1 MKLQLDRPLIVFDI
15 ESTGVNARQDR
26 IIELAAIRIEAA
38 ARRRWR
44 RMRWLAA
51 AAGLALLLG
60 GGIWQFGMQR
70 TAAQPREANQPGD
83 VALVDEGEI
92 VLDIIGLAEP
102 LELEAF
108 QVAQL

>member
-1 MKLQLDRPLIVFDI
+1 MNVQIEKMLKESLDVETPETAD
-15 ESTGVNARQDR
+15 AR
-26 IIELAAIRIEAA
+26 ILAAIRIEAA

-70 TAAQPREANQPGD
+70 TVIQPYEIDQQDD
-83 VALVDEGEI
+83 VAFVDEGEI

-102 LELEAF
+102 LELEVF

>member
-1 MKLQLDRPLIVFDI
+1 MNEQIEKMFRESLDEDTPKAAD
-15 ESTGVNARQDR
+15 AR
-26 IIELAAIRIEAA
+26 ILAAIRSEVA

-44 RMRWLAA
+44 RTRWLAA

-60 GGIWQFGMQR
+60 GGIWQFGIQR
-70 TAAQPREANQPGD
+70 TVVRPYEADQQDD

-102 LELEAF
+102 LELEVF

>member
-1 MKLQLDRPLIVFDI
+1 MNEQIEKMLRESLDEETP
-15 ESTGVNARQDR
+15 ESADAR
-26 IIELAAIRIEAA
+26 ILAAIRIEAV

-51 AAGLALLLG
+51 AAGLVLLLG
-60 GGIWQFGMQR
+60 GGIWQFGTQR
-70 TAAQPREANQPGD
+70 TVTQPREVDQPGD
-83 VALVDEGEI
+83 LALVDEGEI

-102 LELEAF
+102 LEFEAF

>member
-1 MKLQLDRPLIVFDI
+1 MNEQIEKMLRESLDAETP
-15 ESTGVNARQDR
+15 ESADTR
-26 IIELAAIRIEAA
+26 ILAAIRIEAA

-60 GGIWQFGMQR
+60 GGIWQFGMQQ

-102 LELEAF
+102 LEFEAF

>member
-1 MKLQLDRPLIVFDI
+1 MNEQIEKMLRESLDVETP
-15 ESTGVNARQDR
+15 ESADAR
-26 IIELAAIRIEAA
+26 ILAAIRIEAA

-44 RMRWLAA
+44 RMRLLAA
-51 AAGLALLLG
+51 AAGLVLLLG
-60 GGIWQFGMQR
+60 GGIWQFGMQW

>member
-1 MKLQLDRPLIVFDI
+1 MNVQIEKMLKESLDVETPETAD
-15 ESTGVNARQDR
+15 AR
-26 IIELAAIRIEAA
+26 ILAAIRIEAA

-70 TAAQPREANQPGD
+70 TAAQPREANQLGD

-102 LELEAF
+102 LELEVF

>member
-1 MKLQLDRPLIVFDI
+1 MNEQIEKMLRESLDEETP
-15 ESTGVNARQDR
+15 ESADAR
-26 IIELAAIRIEAA
+26 ILAAIRIEAA

-70 TAAQPREANQPGD
+70 TVAQPREVDQPGD

>member
-1 MKLQLDRPLIVFDI
+1 MNEQIEKMLRESLDVETP
-15 ESTGVNARQDR
+15 ESADAR
-26 IIELAAIRIEAA
+26 ILAAIRIGAA

-51 AAGLALLLG
+51 AAGLVLLLG
-60 GGIWQFGMQR
+60 GGIWQFGTQR
-70 TAAQPREANQPGD
+70 IVTQPREVDQPGD
-83 VALVDEGEI
+83 LALVDEGEI

-102 LELEAF
+102 LEFEAF

>member
-1 MKLQLDRPLIVFDI
+1 MNEQIGKMLRESLDAETP
-15 ESTGVNARQDR
+15 ESADTR
-26 IIELAAIRIEAA
+26 ILAAIRIEAA

-60 GGIWQFGMQR
+60 GGIWQFGM
-70 TAAQPREANQPGD
+70 
-83 VALVDEGEI
+83 VDEGEI

-102 LELEAF
+102 LEFEAF

>member
-1 MKLQLDRPLIVFDI
+1 MNVQIEKMLKESLDVETPETAD
-15 ESTGVNARQDR
+15 AR
-26 IIELAAIRIEAA
+26 ILAAIRIEAA

-51 AAGLALLLG
+51 AAGLVLLLG

-70 TAAQPREANQPGD
+70 TAAQPREANQLGD

-102 LELEAF
+102 LELEVF

>member
-1 MKLQLDRPLIVFDI
+1 MNEQIEKMLRESLDVKTP
-15 ESTGVNARQDR
+15 ESADAR
-26 IIELAAIRIEAA
+26 ILAAIRIEAA

-70 TAAQPREANQPGD
+70 TAAQPREANQLGD

>member
-1 MKLQLDRPLIVFDI
+1 MNEQIEKMLRESLDEETP
-15 ESTGVNARQDR
+15 ESADAR
-26 IIELAAIRIEAA
+26 ILAAIRIEAA

-51 AAGLALLLG
+51 AGLALLLG

-70 TAAQPREANQPGD
+70 TVAQPREVDQPGD
-83 VALVDEGEI
+83 LALVDEGEI

-102 LELEAF
+102 LEFEAF

>member
-1 MKLQLDRPLIVFDI
+1 MNEQIGKMLRESLDVETP
-15 ESTGVNARQDR
+15 ESADAR
-26 IIELAAIRIEAA
+26 ILAAIRIEAA

-51 AAGLALLLG
+51 AAGLTLLLG

>member
-1 MKLQLDRPLIVFDI
+1 MNEQIEKMLRESLDVETP
-15 ESTGVNARQDR
+15 ESADAR
-26 IIELAAIRIEAA
+26 ILAAIRIEAA
-38 ARRRWR
+38 ACRHWR

-51 AAGLALLLG
+51 AAGLVLLLG
-60 GGIWQFGMQR
+60 GGIWQFGTRR
-70 TAAQPREANQPGD
+70 TVTQPREVDQPGD

-102 LELEAF
+102 LEFEAF

>member
-1 MKLQLDRPLIVFDI
+1 MNVQIEKMLKESLDVETPETAD
-15 ESTGVNARQDR
+15 AR
-26 IIELAAIRIEAA
+26 ILAAIRIEAA

>member
-1 MKLQLDRPLIVFDI
+1 MNEQIEKMLRESLDAETP
-15 ESTGVNARQDR
+15 ESADAR
-26 IIELAAIRIEAA
+26 ILAAIRIEAA

-51 AAGLALLLG
+51 AAGLVLLLG
-60 GGIWQFGMQR
+60 GGIWQFGTQR
-70 TAAQPREANQPGD
+70 TVTQPREVDQPGD

-102 LELEAF
+102 LEFEAF

>member
-1 MKLQLDRPLIVFDI
+1 MNEQIEKMLRESLDVETP
-15 ESTGVNARQDR
+15 ESADTR
-26 IIELAAIRIEAA
+26 ILAAIRLEAA

-70 TAAQPREANQPGD
+70 TGAQPYEADQQDD

-102 LELEAF
+102 LELEVF

>member
-1 MKLQLDRPLIVFDI
+1 MNEQIEKMLRESLDVETP
-15 ESTGVNARQDR
+15 ESADAR
-26 IIELAAIRIEAA
+26 ILAAIRIEAA

-70 TAAQPREANQPGD
+70 TAAQPREANHPGD

>member
-1 MKLQLDRPLIVFDI
+1 MNEQIEKMLRESLDEETP
-15 ESTGVNARQDR
+15 ESADAR
-26 IIELAAIRIEAA
+26 ILAAIRIEAA

-51 AAGLALLLG
+51 AAGLVLLLG
-60 GGIWQFGMQR
+60 GGIWQFGTQR
-70 TAAQPREANQPGD
+70 TVTQPREVDQPGD
-83 VALVDEGEI
+83 LALVDEGEI

-102 LELEAF
+102 LEFEAF

>member
-1 MKLQLDRPLIVFDI
+1 MNEQIEKMLRESLDAETP
-15 ESTGVNARQDR
+15 ESADAR
-26 IIELAAIRIEAA
+26 ILAAIRIEAA

>member
-1 MKLQLDRPLIVFDI
+1 MNEQIEKMLRGSLDEETP
-15 ESTGVNARQDR
+15 ESADAR
-26 IIELAAIRIEAA
+26 ILAAIRIEAA

-70 TAAQPREANQPGD
+70 TAAQPREANQLGD

>member
-1 MKLQLDRPLIVFDI
+1 MNEQIEKMLRESLDVETP
-15 ESTGVNARQDR
+15 ESADAR
-26 IIELAAIRIEAA
+26 ILAAIRIEAA

-60 GGIWQFGMQR
+60 GGIWQFGPQR
-70 TAAQPREANQPGD
+70 SVVRSYEADQQDD
-83 VALVDEGEI
+83 VAFMDEGEI

>member
-1 MKLQLDRPLIVFDI
+1 MNEQIEKMLRESLDVETP
-15 ESTGVNARQDR
+15 ESADAR
-26 IIELAAIRIEAA
+26 ILAAIRIEAA

>member
-1 MKLQLDRPLIVFDI
+1 MNEQIEKMLRESLDEETPEAAD
-15 ESTGVNARQDR
+15 AR
-26 IIELAAIRIEAA
+26 ILSAIRIEAV

-51 AAGLALLLG
+51 AAGLTLLLG

-70 TAAQPREANQPGD
+70 TVVQPREADQQDD

-102 LELEAF
+102 LDLEAF

>member
-1 MKLQLDRPLIVFDI
+1 MNEQIEKMLRESLDVETP
-15 ESTGVNARQDR
+15 ESADAR
-26 IIELAAIRIEAA
+26 ILAAIRIEAA
-38 ARRRWR
+38 ARRRWC

>member
-1 MKLQLDRPLIVFDI
+1 MNEQIEKMLRASLDVETPELAD
-15 ESTGVNARQDR
+15 AR
-26 IIELAAIRIEAA
+26 ILAAIRIEAT

-44 RMRWLAA
+44 RMRWVAA

-70 TAAQPREANQPGD
+70 TVAQPREVDQPAD
-83 VALVDEGEI
+83 VAIVDEGEI

-102 LELEAF
+102 LELESF

>member
-1 MKLQLDRPLIVFDI
+1 MNEQIEKILRASLDVETPETAD
-15 ESTGVNARQDR
+15 AR
-26 IIELAAIRIEAA
+26 ILAAIRIEAA

-70 TAAQPREANQPGD
+70 TVAQQHEVDQPGD

-102 LELEAF
+102 LEFEAF

>member
-1 MKLQLDRPLIVFDI
+1 MNEQIEKMLRESLDEETP
-15 ESTGVNARQDR
+15 ESADAR
-26 IIELAAIRIEAA
+26 ILAAIRIEAA

-70 TAAQPREANQPGD
+70 TVAQPREVDQPGD
-83 VALVDEGEI
+83 MALVDEGEI

>member
-1 MKLQLDRPLIVFDI
+1 MNEQIEKMLRESLDVETP
-15 ESTGVNARQDR
+15 ESADAR
-26 IIELAAIRIEAA
+26 ILAAIRIEAA

-44 RMRWLAA
+44 RMRLLAA
-51 AAGLALLLG
+51 AAGLVLLLG
-60 GGIWQFGMQR
+60 GGIWQFGAQR
-70 TAAQPREANQPGD
+70 TVTQPREVDQPGD

-102 LELEAF
+102 LESEAF

>member
-1 MKLQLDRPLIVFDI
+1 MNEQIEKMLRASLDVETPEPAD
-15 ESTGVNARQDR
+15 AR
-26 IIELAAIRIEAA
+26 ILAAIRIEAA

-51 AAGLALLLG
+51 AAGLVLLLG
-60 GGIWQFGMQR
+60 GGIWQFGTQR
-70 TAAQPREANQPGD
+70 TVTQPHEADPQGD
-83 VALVDEGEI
+83 VAFVDEGEI

-102 LELEAF
+102 LELGAF

>member
-1 MKLQLDRPLIVFDI
+1 MNEQIEKMLRESLDEETPEAAD
-15 ESTGVNARQDR
+15 AR
-26 IIELAAIRIEAA
+26 ILAAIRIEAA
-38 ARRRWR
+38 TRRRWR
-44 RMRWLAA
+44 RTRWLAA

-60 GGIWQFGMQR
+60 GGIWQFGAQR
-70 TAAQPREANQPGD
+70 TVAQPYEADQQDD

-108 QVAQL
+108 QVAQR

>member
-1 MKLQLDRPLIVFDI
+1 MNEQIEKMLRESLDVETP
-15 ESTGVNARQDR
+15 ESADAR
-26 IIELAAIRIEAA
+26 ILAAIRIEAA
-38 ARRRWR
+38 ARRRWC

-60 GGIWQFGMQR
+60 GQIWQFGMQR
-70 TAAQPREANQPGD
+70 TVAQPYETDQQDD
-83 VALVDEGEI
+83 VAFVDEGEI

-102 LELEAF
+102 LEFEAF